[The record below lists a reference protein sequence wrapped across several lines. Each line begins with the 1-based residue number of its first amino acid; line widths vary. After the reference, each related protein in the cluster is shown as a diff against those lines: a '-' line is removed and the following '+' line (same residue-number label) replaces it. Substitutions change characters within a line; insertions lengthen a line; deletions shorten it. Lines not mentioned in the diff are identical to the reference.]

1 MYDLIIVGGG
11 PAGLTAA
18 TYAIRK
24 RLNVLVVSQDLGGKI
39 NYDLEVPGVQISP
52 LIRGV
57 DIVEQFWQELE
68 TMNFAH
74 RLERVKAVTKHNDI
88 FTLETAVN
96 STLQCRSL
104 IWATGCRLCL
114 LNIPGER
121 EFMGKGLSYSAASY
135 ASLMSGKKT
144 VVIGDASLA
153 LRSVAE
159 LALVSDMVHL
169 IIPIP
174 TYAAMES
181 PLLKRLVESGKV
193 AVWEGYRVQA
203 ITGER
208 YANCVVLL
216 QHDGKQIHIRA
227 DAIFMELGIT
237 PNSEPVRELI
247 EVNEEGF
254 VMVDA
259 FNQTSCAGLFAA
271 GDVTNSFGE
280 QVLIAVGDGA
290 KAALSAYNYL
300 LPML

>member
-39 NYDLEVPGVQISP
+39 NYDLEVPGVKISP
-52 LIRGV
+52 LIRGA

-68 TMNFAH
+68 VVNFAH
-74 RLERVKAVTKHNDI
+74 RLERVTAVMKHNDI

-121 EFMGKGLSYSAASY
+121 EFMGKGLSYSATSY

-144 VVIGDASLA
+144 VVIGDAGLA
-153 LRSVAE
+153 LRAVTE
-159 LALVSDMVHL
+159 LALVADMVHL

-181 PLLKRLVESGKV
+181 PLLKRLVDSGKV

-208 YANCVVLL
+208 YANCVVLV

-237 PNSEPVRELI
+237 PNSEPVRELV
-247 EVNEEGF
+247 EVDEGEF

-259 FNQTSCAGLFAA
+259 FNRTSCAGLFAA
-271 GDVTNSFGE
+271 GDVTNAFGE

-290 KAALSAYNYL
+290 KAALSAYDYL